1 MKKGKDHERSKSEEL
16 SVGTAAEGS
25 GCWQV
30 FYVGTM
36 SSVEGEPLVS
46 EILDCCRATQSQ
58 CARIRDVCVGGSD
71 QRATPSTKAS
81 NLGGEVGVS

>member
-1 MKKGKDHERSKSEEL
+1 MKKGKDHERSKNEKL
-16 SVGTAAEGS
+16 SLGTVVEGS

-46 EILDCCRATQSQ
+46 EILDCCRATQNQ
-58 CARIRDVCVGGSD
+58 CARIRDVRV
-71 QRATPSTKAS
+71 R
-81 NLGGEVGVS
+81 GVVTNEQPPARRRSIWVVKWG